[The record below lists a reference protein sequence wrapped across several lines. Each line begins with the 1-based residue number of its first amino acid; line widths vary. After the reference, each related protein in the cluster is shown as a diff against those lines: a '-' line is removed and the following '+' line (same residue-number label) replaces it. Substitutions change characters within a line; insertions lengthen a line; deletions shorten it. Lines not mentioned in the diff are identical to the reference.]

1 MKIAL
6 KTDIGQKRSNN
17 QDYINKFANKAGQVL
32 IVLADGMGGHRA
44 GHIASEVTV
53 TDLGRE
59 WVKTDFTEGDWEPI
73 RNWLLETIEAENK
86 KIYEMGQQEDYKGMG
101 TTVEAVALVGNYAIF
116 AHVGDSRVGLVR
128 DGHYQLLTSDHSL
141 VNALVK
147 AGQLTEEEAATHPQ
161 RNIIIQ
167 SVGQENPLVI
177 DIAIQELFP
186 GDYLLIN
193 SDGLTNMVSN
203 ETIEKL
209 LTDELSLDEKADF
222 LIGEANFAGG
232 LDNITLALVHVNGED

>member
-6 KTDIGQKRSNN
+6 KTDIGRKRSNN
-17 QDYINKFANKAGQVL
+17 QDNINKFSNKSGQVL
-32 IVLADGMGGHRA
+32 IVLADGMGGHKA
-44 GHIASEVTV
+44 GHIASELTV

-59 WVKTDFTEGDWEPI
+59 WVKTDFTEGNWESI
-73 RNWLLETIEAENK
+73 RTWLTETIQAENK
-86 KIYEMGQQEDYKGMG
+86 KIYEMGQQEDYQGMG
-101 TTVEAVALVGNYAIF
+101 TTVEAVALIGEHAIF

-128 DGHYQLLTSDHSL
+128 NGRYQLLTSDHSL

-167 SVGQENPLVI
+167 SIGQENPLVI
-177 DIAIQELFP
+177 DVAVQELLP

-193 SDGLTNMVSN
+193 SDGLTNMVTR
-203 ETIEKL
+203 EAIEH
-209 LTDELSLDEKADF
+209 TVAGDLSLAEKVAS
-222 LIGEANFAGG
+222 LIDDANAAGG
-232 LDNITLALVHVNGED
+232 LDNITLALVHCDREG

>member
-86 KIYEMGQQEDYKGMG
+86 KIYEMGQQEDYQGMG
-101 TTVEAVALVGNYAIF
+101 TTVEAVALIGNYAIF

-128 DGHYQLLTSDHSL
+128 DGRYKLLTSDHSL

-167 SVGQENPLVI
+167 SIGQENPLVI

-203 ETIEKL
+203 EAIEEL
-209 LTDELSLDEKADF
+209 LKDDLTLNEKADF

-232 LDNITLALVHVNGED
+232 LDNITLALVHVDQED

>member
-86 KIYEMGQQEDYKGMG
+86 KIYEMGQQEDYQGMG

-128 DGHYQLLTSDHSL
+128 DGRYKLLTSDHSL

-147 AGQLTEEEAATHPQ
+147 AGQLTEEEAAIHPQ

-167 SVGQENPLVI
+167 SVGQENPLAI

-186 GDYLLIN
+186 GDYLVIN

-209 LTDELSLDEKADF
+209 LADDLSLSEKADF
-222 LIGEANFAGG
+222 LICEANFAGG
-232 LDNITLALVHVNGED
+232 LDNITLALVHVNQEG

>member
-86 KIYEMGQQEDYKGMG
+86 KIYEMGQQEDYQGMG

-128 DGHYQLLTSDHSL
+128 DGRYKLLTSDHSL

-147 AGQLTEEEAATHPQ
+147 AGQLTEEEAAIHPQ

-167 SVGQENPLVI
+167 SVGQENPLAI

-186 GDYLLIN
+186 GDYLVIN

-209 LTDELSLDEKADF
+209 LADDLSLSEKADF
-222 LIGEANFAGG
+222 LICEANFAGG
-232 LDNITLALVHVNGED
+232 LDNITLALVHVNQED